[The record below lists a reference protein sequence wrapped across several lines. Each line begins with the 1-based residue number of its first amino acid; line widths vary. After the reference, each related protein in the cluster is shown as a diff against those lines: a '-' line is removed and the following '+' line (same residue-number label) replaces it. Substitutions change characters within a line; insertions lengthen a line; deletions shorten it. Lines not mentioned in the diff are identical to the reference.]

1 MSMIPKNSKA
11 YSVLFNKCPRCE
23 KGDFFYSHPYNLKEF
38 GKKHHNCT
46 HCDLKFEREPGFFFG
61 SMYVSYSFG
70 VALFV
75 TWWLVKTIF
84 FPEMQA
90 GEMVL
95 IMMVIQTSLAPL
107 ILYLSKLI
115 WLNLFVKFDEKYS

>member
-1 MSMIPKNSKA
+1 MRGLTRGTKL
-11 YSVLFNKCPRCE
+11 YSIVNNKCPRCNNG
-23 KGDFFYSHPYNLKEF
+23 KFFYSHPYHLKQF
-38 GKKHHNCT
+38 GNKHINCT

-84 FPEMQA
+84 FQDMKA

-95 IMMVIQTSLAPL
+95 IMLGLQIGLAPL